1 MGWTASSGCG
11 LDCGNPSL
19 SNGHYAIFANVL
31 EYEGTNLE
39 NFPSARTPANGWSE
53 WSIEWSPE
61 QVGVVT
67 VGIDGQEYEAQGAW
81 HEVEC
86 GRFTLAFSGVFLSA
100 VDSTHEF
107 QANGDFVTYAN
118 QLEGRWDWTEQWGTA
133 GGASGEFLAD
143 GQVSGSLISEVE

>member
-1 MGWTASSGCG
+1 MTVSSRRRHCALLALGLMGWTASSGCG

-67 VGIDGQEYEAQGAW
+67 V
-81 HEVEC
+81 
-86 GRFTLAFSGVFLSA
+86 
-100 VDSTHEF
+100 
-107 QANGDFVTYAN
+107 
-118 QLEGRWDWTEQWGTA
+118 
-133 GGASGEFLAD
+133 
-143 GQVSGSLISEVE
+143 